1 MMGPRWRPQP
11 RSDIRIGEAP
21 TGAIALELPT
31 APDTRAFGRSLG
43 EVLRAGDLI
52 ILGGPLGAGK
62 TALTQG
68 IGDGLGV
75 TTGVVSPT
83 FVIARVHLEGRIPL
97 VHVDAYRLS
106 GLGELDDL
114 DLDVSQAESVTV
126 IEWGAGLGEALSD
139 AYLRIDLARADD
151 SEVRTATLE
160 PHGGD
165 WAGRVARVLRA
176 RHA

>member
-1 MMGPRWRPQP
+1 MTSG
-11 RSDIRIGEAP
+11 GEVDVD
-21 TGAIALELPT
+21 LP
-31 APDTRAFGRSLG
+31 AAADTQSLGRALG
-43 EVLRAGDLI
+43 EVLRPGDLI

-68 IGDGLGV
+68 IGLGLGIAA
-75 TTGVVSPT
+75 GVVSPT

-97 VHVDAYRLS
+97 VHVDAYRLG

-114 DLDVSQAESVTV
+114 DLDVSQEESVTV
-126 IEWGAGLGEALSD
+126 IEWGAGLAEALSD

-151 SEVRTATLE
+151 SEVRRAALR

-165 WAGRVARVLRA
+165 WAARVAGAVRA